1 MLSTSISLFHSS
13 DIYSYA
19 STSQSGFNFF
29 FLLSIAYTKHS
40 TVTHM
45 LCWLDHHDDGTWN
58 YYSLQFVLLLKCLL
72 SQTTHPMNQRPR
84 SAVDLYVH
92 LEYALSQEQTEYLSY
107 LLIISNPESEYVW
120 HDNHFERLSAETAS
134 ERACSQFYQ
143 LFQSIFWKS
152 CVQKPIPKS
161 LIITLP
167 HCDVSIFRVRKISN
181 GWDKKQRTCTQELV
195 VNATS
200 TSCKQ
205 HSGSLTPW
213 MWSLTP
219 KYEEIKELSHDMTK
233 WSVAQICSTVSMFW
247 LHRSL

>member
-13 DIYSYA
+13 DIYFYA

-29 FLLSIAYTKHS
+29 FFLSIAYTKHS

-45 LCWLDHHDDGTWN
+45 LCWLDHHNDGTWN

-120 HDNHFERLSAETAS
+120 HVIILKDFPQKQLQREPVLNSINYFKAFFEKVVCRNLYL
-134 ERACSQFYQ
+134 RA
-143 LFQSIFWKS
+143 
-152 CVQKPIPKS
+152 
-161 LIITLP
+161 
-167 HCDVSIFRVRKISN
+167 
-181 GWDKKQRTCTQELV
+181 
-195 VNATS
+195 
-200 TSCKQ
+200 
-205 HSGSLTPW
+205 
-213 MWSLTP
+213 
-219 KYEEIKELSHDMTK
+219 
-233 WSVAQICSTVSMFW
+233 W
-247 LHRSL
+247 L